1 MGARHKG
8 RELAVQFLYG
18 RDFVTPDWE
27 DAQREFLT
35 QAGRGVVASDFA
47 AQLLAGLRRHE
58 SEVGAALV
66 RLATDRWPVER
77 MGQIDRAILKLG
89 LYELLFE
96 RTTPP
101 KVVIDEAIDLAKAFC
116 DADGYRFV
124 NGILDAAMKEVL
136 AESPRD

>member
-18 RDFVTPDWE
+18 RDYVAPDWE
-27 DAQREFLT
+27 KAQREFLA
-35 QAGRGVVASDFA
+35 QAGRGAAASDFA
-47 AQLLAGLRRHE
+47 DRLLRGLREHVT
-58 SEVGAALV
+58 EVETALM
-66 RLATDRWPVER
+66 RFATDRWPVER

-89 LYELLFE
+89 LYELLVE

-101 KVVIDEAIDLAKAFC
+101 RVVIDEAIDLAKAFC

-136 AESPRD
+136 ADRR

>member
-18 RDFVTPDWE
+18 RDYVAAEWE
-27 DAQREFLT
+27 KAQREFLA
-35 QAGRGVVASDFA
+35 QAGRGTTASDFA
-47 AQLLAGLRRHE
+47 AQLLTGLHRHE
-58 SEVGAALV
+58 GDVEAALA
-66 RLATDRWPVER
+66 RLATDRWPVGR

-96 RTTPP
+96 RATPP

-136 AESPRD
+136 ADRG